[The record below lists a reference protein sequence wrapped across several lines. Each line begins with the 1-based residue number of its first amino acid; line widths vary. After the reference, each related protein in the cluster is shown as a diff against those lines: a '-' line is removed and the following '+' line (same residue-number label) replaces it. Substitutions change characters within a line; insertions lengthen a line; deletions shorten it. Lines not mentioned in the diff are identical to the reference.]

1 LHAEA
6 EEANLNS
13 MVKKKVLLFGLSGL
27 SFVFLTALA
36 DLKPEKIHMAEAKKT
51 GFYIKDGMF
60 TGGDKSIQDTVVRD
74 IRRGPNKGFERVVIE
89 LSGNMGGENQSLQRP
104 PYYQVAVSP
113 EESRLAFTI
122 WGNPKVDFDT
132 KKMVSKFKSSVVI
145 QNVSLFPKLEKE
157 NWTFVFEMKPGHP
170 VEVFELSNPARIIV
184 DIKTSGAPKN
194 L

>member
-1 LHAEA
+1 MHAEA

-13 MVKKKVLLFGLSGL
+13 MDKKKGFLFGLLGL
-27 SFVFLTALA
+27 TFVFLTALA
-36 DLKPEKIHMAEAKKT
+36 DLKPEKIHIAEAKKT
-51 GFYIKDGMF
+51 GFYIQDGLF
-60 TGGDKSIQDTVVRD
+60 TGGDKTIQDSVVRD

-89 LSGNMGGENQSLQRP
+89 LSGNAGGENQTLQRP

-132 KKMVSKFKSSVVI
+132 KQMVAKFKSSAVI
-145 QNVSLFPKLEKE
+145 QNVSLYPKLEKE
-157 NWTFVFEMKPGHP
+157 NWTFVFEMKPGHS

-184 DIKTSGAPKN
+184 DIKTSKTPKN
-194 L
+194 I